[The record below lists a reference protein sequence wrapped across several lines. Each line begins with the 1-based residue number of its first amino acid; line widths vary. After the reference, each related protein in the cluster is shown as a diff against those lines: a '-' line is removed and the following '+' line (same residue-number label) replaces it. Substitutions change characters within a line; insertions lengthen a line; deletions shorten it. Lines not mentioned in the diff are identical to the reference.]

1 LCLSYTVQSN
11 LVKWGIMEKPL
22 VITMG
27 DPTGVGPEIIV
38 QACRNGAFANLT
50 QNLMIAGDLA
60 ILQRAAEVCGCK
72 FARKHGSRLPL
83 ATDDVLLGDYPLAV
97 RALSQ
102 LDPSLQKHGHPE
114 LSSGRAMADYI
125 SWACDACLAGEAAGM
140 VTAPINKQAL
150 QAAGVDFPGHTE
162 LLAER
167 CRVDEVVMMLAG
179 ERLRVCLVT
188 THCALREVPQRLTAE
203 RILKTI
209 RIVAQSMKD
218 QFGIARPRLA
228 VLALNPHAGE
238 GGLFGDEE
246 QRCILPA
253 ISSARTEG
261 IAASGPHSADT
272 LFWFAVQ
279 GRYDAVICMYHDQ
292 GLIPLKLLH
301 FEDGV
306 NVTLGLPI
314 VRTSVDHGTAYD
326 LAGTGRANPASLIA
340 AVSLAAEMVAKQSH
354 AQTEKLQE
362 HCSSGP

>member
-1 LCLSYTVQSN
+1 MTT
-11 LVKWGIMEKPL
+11 KPL
-22 VITMG
+22 IITMG

-38 QACRNGAFANLT
+38 QAVRTGAIGGLDRP
-50 QNLMIAGDLA
+50 LLVAGDLA
-60 ILQRAAEVCGCK
+60 ILQRAAETCGCK
-72 FARKHGSRLPL
+72 VQMRSGSRLAL
-83 ATDDVLLGDYPLAV
+83 ASDELFLDEHVLPV
-97 RALSQ
+97 QALSR
-102 LDPSLQKHGHPE
+102 LDPARQRYGQPE
-114 LSSGRAMADYI
+114 ATAGRAMAAYI
-125 SWACDACLAGEAAGM
+125 SWACDACLTGDAAGM

-150 QAAGVDFPGHTE
+150 QAAGADFPGHTE

-167 CRVDEVVMMLAG
+167 CKVDEVVMMLAG

-188 THCALREVPQRLTAE
+188 THCALREVPQRLTAQ
-203 RILKTI
+203 RILTTL
-209 RIVAQSMKD
+209 RITATSLRE
-218 QFGIARPRLA
+218 QFGLKQPRLA

-246 QRCILPA
+246 QRHIAPA
-253 ISSARTEG
+253 IAAARAEG

-272 LFWFAVQ
+272 LFWFAIQ

-306 NVTLGLPI
+306 NLTLGLPI

-340 AVSLAAEMVAKQSH
+340 AVRMAAEMA
-354 AQTEKLQE
+354 EKLE
-362 HCSSGP
+362 RERRDER